1 MKRVNII
8 STQSKNMNSLK
19 SMYTT
24 ILMSFFMATFLMG
37 THVADQIPSEYT
49 LLVKY
54 AKVLDDGTWR
64 AALEIGLESLYDE
77 KGHLYTVNQLVDV
90 LHNARPNMVFAHSEP
105 HVASEKKVYKNP
117 DVVRLFIDTGERIR
131 LKPKGNGGTTH
142 NGPLAIA
149 HLELLSQAVEQ
160 CHFIS
165 ELNFQGFHFD
175 DHMLRHLALL
185 KKHLEHRNLDI
196 FLGHGKF
203 NVYNKQLRT
212 IETQSLPQK
221 QPSAIATRLAS
232 HMVNQITPIA
242 PSSSS
247 SSLKSSTINNV
258 DVITEPPLPSF
269 EISLNVIE
277 DYKIPHRFPKAA
289 LVAASSLQLPK
300 SFGNRVDVRT
310 IPLVTI
316 DDHDAQDHD
325 DAVWAEKTTQGWRII
340 VAIAD
345 VSYFVKP
352 ADVLDKEAMLRGNSV
367 YLPGVV
373 VPMFPT
379 QLSNNLGS
387 LKPHVDRPCLAV
399 ELHINHQ
406 AILTHFRFFRA
417 IMKSHARLSYQDV
430 EMAYKKRPSSVPVSI
445 QEHVIPALYGAY
457 AALKKARHVRGTL
470 ELNRQEKKIIFSE
483 DRSVQR
489 IIVRPRYDSHR
500 MIEELMVL
508 ANVAAALFLE
518 NHQMPTLYRVHE
530 LPKEEQ
536 ITELENWLK
545 DKYLAGKKFSQMDQ
559 RSLSELLEIVFD
571 GKYES
576 EVGELVIKTLT
587 QASYTPSNKGH
598 WGLNLEKYVHF
609 TSPIRR
615 YADLIVHR
623 GIISIL
629 ENDPFAYYYS
639 SHYLSQLGQAISF
652 TDQRA
657 GRAEREAIKRYTNT
671 VKQSN

>member
-1 MKRVNII
+1 
-8 STQSKNMNSLK
+8 
-19 SMYTT
+19 
-24 ILMSFFMATFLMG
+24 MSFFMTTLLMRYAY
-37 THVADQIPSEYT
+37 TADQIPSEYT
-49 LLVKY
+49 LIVKY

-77 KGHLYTVNQLVDV
+77 QGHLYTVNQLVDL
-90 LHNARPNMVFAHSEP
+90 LHQIRPNIIFSSSEP
-105 HVASEKKVYKNP
+105 HVALEKKIYKNP
-117 DVVRLFIDTGERIR
+117 DVVRLFIEIDYRIR
-131 LKPKGNGGTTH
+131 LNPKSNGGVIH
-142 NGPLAIA
+142 NGPLTME
-149 HLELLSQAVEQ
+149 HVELLSQAVEQ

-185 KKHLEHRNLDI
+185 KKRNHYRNLDI
-196 FLGHGKF
+196 FLGHRQF
-203 NVYNKQLRT
+203 NIYNKRLRN
-212 IETQSLPQK
+212 IDIQSLAAKQLVPAQK
-221 QPSAIATRLAS
+221 SPAAPIE
-232 HMVNQITPIA
+232 NQIKPVLT

-247 SSLKSSTINNV
+247 SSSSPSSSRKGSINHHV
-258 DVITEPPLPSF
+258 DDFVEPQIPSF
-269 EISLNVIE
+269 ETSLSVID
-277 DYKIPHRFPKAA
+277 DYKIPHKFSKAA
-289 LVAASSLQLPK
+289 FLAASSLQLPT
-300 SFGNRVDVRT
+300 SFGNRVDLRT
-310 IPLVTI
+310 LPLVTI

-345 VSYFVKP
+345 VSYFIKP

-373 VPMFPT
+373 VPMFPI
-379 QLSNNLGS
+379 QLSNILGS

-399 ELHINHQ
+399 ELNINHQ
-406 AILTHFRFFRA
+406 ATLTHFRFFRA
-417 IMKSHARLSYQDV
+417 IMNSHAKLSYQDV
-430 EMAYKKRPSSVPVSI
+430 EMAYKKRPSSVPITI

-457 AALKKARHVRGTL
+457 AVLKKARHERGTL
-470 ELNRQEKKIIFSE
+470 ELHRQEKKIIFSK
-483 DRSVQR
+483 DGSVEK

-518 NHQMPTLYRVHE
+518 NYQLPTLYRVHE

-536 ITELENWLK
+536 IAELENWLK

-587 QASYTPSNKGH
+587 QASYTPFNKGH

-629 ENDPFAYYYS
+629 ENNPSAYHYS
-639 SHYLSQLGQAISF
+639 FHYLSQVGQAVSF

-657 GRAEREAIKRYTNT
+657 GKAEREAIKRYTNM
-671 VKQSN
+671 VKNDGGNGGGL

>member
-1 MKRVNII
+1 
-8 STQSKNMNSLK
+8 
-19 SMYTT
+19 
-24 ILMSFFMATFLMG
+24 MSFFMTTLLMRYAY
-37 THVADQIPSEYT
+37 TADQIPSEYT
-49 LLVKY
+49 LIVKY

-77 KGHLYTVNQLVDV
+77 QAHLYTVNQLVDL
-90 LHNARPNMVFAHSEP
+90 LHKVRPNIIFASSEP
-105 HVASEKKVYKNP
+105 NVALEKKIYKNP
-117 DVVRLFIDTGERIR
+117 DVVRLFIEIDYRIR
-131 LKPKGNGGTTH
+131 LNPKSNGGVIH
-142 NGPLAIA
+142 NGPLTME
-149 HLELLSQAVEQ
+149 HVELLSQAVEQ

-185 KKHLEHRNLDI
+185 KKRNHYRNLDI
-196 FLGHGKF
+196 FLGHRQF
-203 NVYNKQLRT
+203 NIYNKRLRN
-212 IETQSLPQK
+212 IDIQSLAAKQLVPAQK
-221 QPSAIATRLAS
+221 SPAAPIE
-232 HMVNQITPIA
+232 NQIKPVLT

-247 SSLKSSTINNV
+247 SSSSPSSSRKGSINHHV
-258 DVITEPPLPSF
+258 DDFVEPQMPSF
-269 EISLNVIE
+269 ETSLSVID
-277 DYKIPHRFPKAA
+277 DYKIPNQFSKAA
-289 LVAASSLQLPK
+289 LLAASSLQLPT
-300 SFGNRVDVRT
+300 SLGNRVDLRA

-325 DAVWAEKTTQGWRII
+325 DAVWAEKTPEGWRLI

-373 VPMFPT
+373 VPMFPI
-379 QLSNNLGS
+379 QLSNILGS

-399 ELHINHQ
+399 ELNINHQ
-406 AILTHFRFFRA
+406 ATLTHFRFFRA
-417 IMKSHARLSYQDV
+417 IMNSHAQLSYLDA
-430 EMAYKKRPSSVPVSI
+430 EMAYKKRPSSVPITI

-457 AALKKARHVRGTL
+457 GALKKARHERGTL
-470 ELNRQEKKIIFSE
+470 ELNRQEKKIIFSK
-483 DRSVQR
+483 DGSVEK

-518 NHQMPTLYRVHE
+518 NYQLPTLYRVHE

-536 ITELENWLK
+536 IAELENWLK

-559 RSLSELLEIVFD
+559 RSLNELLEIVFD

-587 QASYTPSNKGH
+587 QASYTPFNKGH

-629 ENDPFAYYYS
+629 ENNPSAYHYS
-639 SHYLSQLGQAISF
+639 FHYLSQVGQAVSF

-657 GRAEREAIKRYTNT
+657 GKAEREAIKRYTNM
-671 VKQSN
+671 VKNDGGNGGGL

>member
-1 MKRVNII
+1 
-8 STQSKNMNSLK
+8 
-19 SMYTT
+19 
-24 ILMSFFMATFLMG
+24 MSFFMTTLLMRYAY
-37 THVADQIPSEYT
+37 TADQIPSEYT
-49 LLVKY
+49 LIVKY

-77 KGHLYTVNQLVDV
+77 QAHLYTVNQLVDL
-90 LHNARPNMVFAHSEP
+90 LHKVRPNIIFASSEP
-105 HVASEKKVYKNP
+105 NVALEKKIYKNP
-117 DVVRLFIDTGERIR
+117 DVVRLFIEIDYRIR
-131 LKPKGNGGTTH
+131 LNPKSNGGVIH
-142 NGPLAIA
+142 NGPLTME
-149 HLELLSQAVEQ
+149 HVELLSQAVEQ

-185 KKHLEHRNLDI
+185 KKRNHYRNLDI
-196 FLGHGKF
+196 FLGHRQF
-203 NVYNKQLRT
+203 NIYNKRLRN
-212 IETQSLPQK
+212 IDIQSLAAKQLVPAQK
-221 QPSAIATRLAS
+221 SPAAPIE
-232 HMVNQITPIA
+232 NQIKPVLT

-247 SSLKSSTINNV
+247 SSSSPSSSRKGSINHHV
-258 DVITEPPLPSF
+258 DDFVEPQMPSF
-269 EISLNVIE
+269 ETSLSVID
-277 DYKIPHRFPKAA
+277 DYKIPHKFSKAA
-289 LVAASSLQLPK
+289 FLAASSLQLPT
-300 SFGNRVDVRT
+300 SFGNRVDLRT
-310 IPLVTI
+310 LPLVTI

-373 VPMFPT
+373 VPMFPI
-379 QLSNNLGS
+379 QLSNILGS

-399 ELHINHQ
+399 ELNINHQ
-406 AILTHFRFFRA
+406 ATLTHFRFFRA
-417 IMKSHARLSYQDV
+417 IMNSHAKLSYQDV
-430 EMAYKKRPSSVPVSI
+430 EMAYKKRPSSVPITI

-457 AALKKARHVRGTL
+457 AVLKKARHERGTL
-470 ELNRQEKKIIFSE
+470 ELHRQEKKIIFSK
-483 DRSVQR
+483 DGSVEK

-518 NHQMPTLYRVHE
+518 SYQLPTLYRVHE

-536 ITELENWLK
+536 IAELENWLK

-587 QASYTPSNKGH
+587 QASYTPFNKGH

-629 ENDPFAYYYS
+629 ENNPSAYHYS
-639 SHYLSQLGQAISF
+639 FHYLSQVGQAVSF

-657 GRAEREAIKRYTNT
+657 GKAEREAIKRYTNM
-671 VKQSN
+671 VKNDGGNGGGL